1 MEAADVVL
9 VIAAYLLGTFPTAV
23 LVARAK
29 GREVTAEGS
38 GNPGAT
44 NVYRIAGRKGRRSS
58 SSATSSRAPSPPPS
72 ASSPV
77 TAPTSPSPCGT
88 AAVIGHCLPAT
99 RRFTGGKGVATGA
112 GCAFVL
118 EPLIGLGIA
127 VLWAATFKLTKKASV
142 ASLVA
147 VVAGPVAIAI
157 ARGLNRDA
165 LVVTLVALFIMS
177 RHACNIARLLRGE
190 EARLTGV
197 ERSG

>member
-1 MEAADVVL
+1 VEAADVVL

-29 GREVTAEGS
+29 GRDVTAEGS

-44 NVYRIAGRKGRRSS
+44 NVYRIAGRKAA
-58 SSATSSRAPSPPPS
+58 ATVFAVDFLKGALPTAVGLL
-72 ASSPV
+72 ASDG
-77 TAPTSPSPCGT
+77 TDLALAMGT

-112 GCAFVL
+112 GFAFAL

-127 VLWAATFKLTKKASV
+127 VLWAATFKLTKKASI

-157 ARGLNRDA
+157 ARGPNRGA
-165 LVVTLVALFIMS
+165 LVVTVVALFIMS
-177 RHACNIARLLRGE
+177 RHARNIARLLRGE